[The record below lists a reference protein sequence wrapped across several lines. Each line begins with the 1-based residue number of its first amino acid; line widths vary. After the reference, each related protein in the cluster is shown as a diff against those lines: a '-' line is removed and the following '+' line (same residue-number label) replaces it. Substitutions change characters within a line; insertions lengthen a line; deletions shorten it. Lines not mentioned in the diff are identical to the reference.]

1 MVPKSPWETSQG
13 ERNGAA
19 TVSTGARL
27 RAVHLRPPSI
37 DKGVQAFLW
46 AAFFFL
52 YLWLGMLAVGVSPAT
67 AFIFAAILAFGIFLF
82 VRIYGEEASSRGRSR
97 ARIR

>member
-1 MVPKSPWETSQG
+1 VEGVWGNREVAP
-13 ERNGAA
+13 A
-19 TVSTGARL
+19 TGSSIS
-27 RAVHLRPPSI
+27 AVHLRPPSI

-52 YLWLGMLAVGVSPAT
+52 YLWLGMLAVGVSAAT
-67 AFIFAAILAFGIFLF
+67 AFIFAGILGFAIFLF
-82 VRIYGEEASSRGRSR
+82 VRIYGEEGSSRGRSR